1 MGIFLD
7 NIAAAP
13 VPNKFINKPIK
24 RITTG
29 FNAYKQTFFDFL
41 RTDKENKRSTAK
53 YVGHNNEYGY
63 LHLQQL
69 RLGFGQVGYG
79 GMRALGVKGPSL
91 WANCLV

>member
-41 RTDKENKRSTAK
+41 RTDKENDIQESQLLSKSCSYNRDRCFEHK
-53 YVGHNNEYGY
+53 
-63 LHLQQL
+63 LHHPQTPIPMWTVVIL
-69 RLGFGQVGYG
+69 LGKMTF
-79 GMRALGVKGPSL
+79 
-91 WANCLV
+91 